1 MMNPGASI
9 VPYNEQNSAAADA
22 VESGG
27 ETGMLGAMIRRN
39 RTLAVNVNRQ
49 KIEVREE
56 VFAMEHSGQRDDLER
71 ELQESRRRIDEQGL
85 VLDMRSQQLLNYT
98 HEHAERSRVE
108 SERRLE
114 EQIKNGILSSHNRI
128 QEDVRE
134 QTQNLAL
141 QIQEQLCADRQRET
155 GEMETR
161 LTPSRH
167 SGSMQ
172 WSWWRNEA
180 ELLSGRRMMML

>member
-1 MMNPGASI
+1 
-9 VPYNEQNSAAADA
+9 
-22 VESGG
+22 
-27 ETGMLGAMIRRN
+27 MLGAMIRRN
-39 RTLAVNVNRQ
+39 RTLAVNVSRQ
-49 KIEVREE
+49 EIEVREV

-155 GEMETR
+155 GEMQTR
-161 LTPSRH
+161 LTHQSAQRQH
-167 SGSMQ
+167 
-172 WSWWRNEA
+172 A
-180 ELLSGRRMMML
+180 VELVEERGRADV

>member
-39 RTLAVNVNRQ
+39 RTLAVNVSRQ
-49 KIEVREE
+49 EIEVREE

-85 VLDMRSQQLLNYT
+85 VRSQQLLNYT
-98 HEHAERSRVE
+98 HEHVERSRVE

-114 EQIKNGILSSHNRI
+114 EQIKNGILSLRTIVSKMFESRPKI
-128 QEDVRE
+128 LLFKYKSSFVL
-134 QTQNLAL
+134 T
-141 QIQEQLCADRQRET
+141 DR
-155 GEMETR
+155 GNGN
-161 LTPSRH
+161 TPNTPVGTAVAC
-167 SGSMQ
+167 SGVGGGMRPS
-172 WSWWRNEA
+172 
-180 ELLSGRRMMML
+180 